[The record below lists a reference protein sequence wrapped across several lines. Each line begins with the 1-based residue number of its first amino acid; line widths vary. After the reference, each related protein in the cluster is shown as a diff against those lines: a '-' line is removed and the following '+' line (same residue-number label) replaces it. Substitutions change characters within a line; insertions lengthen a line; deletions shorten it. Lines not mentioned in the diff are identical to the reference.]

1 MALRKPLV
9 LVNGKLQQL
18 QASDT
23 IVVATSNTDV
33 QSLTNGEAT
42 PITVGMC
49 VYISAAATVKKA
61 LANAAATAN
70 AFGMVYDVSITNAA
84 IGQIAT
90 FGLVNATTTAW
101 DAVTGQTGGL
111 TQGADYYMDPTTAGK
126 ITSTPPSTVG
136 QYVVNL
142 GTAQD
147 TQNLQFNPQIEIL
160 L

>member
-1 MALRKPLV
+1 MALRKPVV

-23 IVVATSNTDV
+23 IMVATSNTDV
-33 QSLTNGEAT
+33 QALTNGEAT

-90 FGLVNATTTAW
+90 FGLVNATTTSW